1 MINVMIAEDDIQQAQ
16 NFKEFLT
23 NAGLTVVALTTTG
36 EETIEE
42 YISKQPDVLFL
53 DLEMPNINGLEVLKF
68 LKDKS
73 CKKNIV
79 ITSHS
84 QVLVSS
90 LYDFSNV
97 YWLMSKPFSYSKA
110 IEVAKEIAYTHDA
123 VYIKNIIK
131 NILSRLNF
139 NLSSYGTSN
148 FIDLIFIQYQRMPS
162 KFSLKQLYS
171 ILAKQIGF
179 TSAIQIKW
187 SIENSLSSAKK
198 YMNKEVLYSIF
209 DDYNDS
215 FTLTQSY
222 LLYLIVDYL
231 ELTENNK

>member
-1 MINVMIAEDDIQQAQ
+1 MINVIIAEDNLNQAKIF
-16 NFKEFLT
+16 NDFLA
-23 NAGLTVVALTTTG
+23 NAGLNVVALTTTG

-42 YISKQPDVLFL
+42 YINKQPDVLFL
-53 DLEMPNINGLEVLKF
+53 DLEMPNTNGLEVLKF

-73 CKKNIV
+73 YKKNIV

-84 QVLVSS
+84 KVLVSN
-90 LYDFSNV
+90 LHDFSNV
-97 YWLMSKPFSYSKA
+97 YWLMPKPFSYSKA
-110 IEVAKEIAYTHDA
+110 IEVAKEIACTHDEI
-123 VYIKNIIK
+123 YIKSLIK
-131 NILSRLNF
+131 NILSKLNF
-139 NLSSYGTSN
+139 NLSSYGTLN
-148 FIDLIFIQYQRMPS
+148 FIDLIFIQYQRLPS

-171 ILAKQIGF
+171 ILSNQIGF
-179 TSAIQIKW
+179 TSAVQIKW

-209 DDYNDS
+209 NDYNDS

-231 ELTENNK
+231 ELNRK

>member
-110 IEVAKEIAYTHDA
+110 IEVAKEIACTHDA
-123 VYIKNIIK
+123 VYIKNIIR